1 MMNTVDK
8 FGSGGFRQRTSIAA
22 AASATSPSIT
32 MEVVTEAASVA
43 AASAA
48 ASKVSK
54 SGDTMSGDLN
64 ILLSDNNTRTF
75 GVSDIRAGK
84 SVSLLL
90 GNSDNQIKHEFNSPL
105 KIISTNGIVIAN
117 GTENTC
123 LFGADNA
130 TLFKGDVSLDSHKLT
145 HLGNPVSDYDA
156 SNKIYVDNKVNLI
169 REFNND
175 ISMKNYSI
183 LNLKS
188 PLNDHD
194 AANKRYVDATAA
206 AAAAATTAAMTS
218 AAEPVNDNDLTN
230 KAYVDRI
237 STAIRSTESAV
248 LELRASVG
256 AAAAAAAMPRYIK
269 SNCGLVPAVATIGG
283 VLSKT
288 GFTISSSSFTVD
300 SVTNIFLPYINNKSW
315 IPNVD
320 SAVGAECWVKVSCP
334 FSVRLHRFQISGIHS
349 VGTKKRHTLT
359 LTGSN
364 GVKDALNNEIEYTI
378 FTTSE
383 AMINNTVS
391 SFDIQQIEPYSIF
404 KIKLYSNEIARP
416 GLSYM
421 QLFPLEVVV

>member
-8 FGSGGFRQRTSIAA
+8 FGSGGFRQRTSIPATAA
-22 AASATSPSIT
+22 ATSPSIT
-32 MEVVTEAASVA
+32 IEAVTEAASVA
-43 AASAA
+43 AANAA

-64 ILLSDNNTRTF
+64 ILLSDNNIRTF
-75 GVSDIRAGK
+75 GVSDISAGK
-84 SVSLLL
+84 TVSLLL
-90 GNSDNQIKHEFNSPL
+90 GNNDNQIKHEFNSPL
-105 KIISTNGIVIAN
+105 KIISANGTVIAN

-123 LFGADNA
+123 LFGADNT
-130 TLFKGDVSLDSHKLT
+130 TLFKGEVSLDSHKLT

-169 REFNND
+169 SEFNND

-188 PLNDHD
+188 PVNDHD

-206 AAAAATTAAMTS
+206 AAAAAMMS
-218 AAEPVNDNDLTN
+218 AAEPVNDNDLAN

-237 STAIRSTESAV
+237 TSRIRSTESTV
-248 LELRASVG
+248 LELRNSVG
-256 AAAAAAAMPRYIK
+256 AATAAVTVPRYIK
-269 SNCGLVPAVATIGG
+269 SNCGLVPAVSLSAA
-283 VLSKT
+283 LSKS
-288 GFTISSSSFTVD
+288 GFTLSSSSYSTEYIA
-300 SVTNIFLPYINNKSW
+300 NIFLPYVNNKSW
-315 IPNVD
+315 IPSVD

-334 FSVRLHRFQISGIHS
+334 FSVRLHRFQISGIHTE
-349 VGTKKRHTLT
+349 GTKKRHTLT

-383 AMINNTVS
+383 ALINNTVS
-391 SFDIQQIEPYSIF
+391 SFDIQQNDPYSSY
-404 KIKLYSNEIARP
+404 KLKLYSSEIARP

>member
-8 FGSGGFRQRTSIAA
+8 FGSGGFRQRTSIPATAA
-22 AASATSPSIT
+22 AASVAVTI
-32 MEVVTEAASVA
+32 EAVTEAASVA

-75 GVSDIRAGK
+75 GVSDISAGK
-84 SVSLLL
+84 TISLLL
-90 GNSDNQIKHEFNSPL
+90 GSINNQIKHEFNSPL

-123 LFGADNA
+123 LFRADNT

-175 ISMKNYSI
+175 ISMRNYSI

-188 PLNDHD
+188 PVNDHD
-194 AANKRYVDATAA
+194 AANKRYVDVTSAA
-206 AAAAATTAAMTS
+206 AATAAMTS
-218 AAEPVNDNDLTN
+218 AAEHMNDNDLTN

-237 STAIRSTESAV
+237 TSRIRSTESAV

-256 AAAAAAAMPRYIK
+256 AAAAAA
-269 SNCGLVPAVATIGG
+269 
-283 VLSKT
+283 
-288 GFTISSSSFTVD
+288 
-300 SVTNIFLPYINNKSW
+300 
-315 IPNVD
+315 
-320 SAVGAECWVKVSCP
+320 
-334 FSVRLHRFQISGIHS
+334 
-349 VGTKKRHTLT
+349 
-359 LTGSN
+359 
-364 GVKDALNNEIEYTI
+364 
-378 FTTSE
+378 
-383 AMINNTVS
+383 
-391 SFDIQQIEPYSIF
+391 
-404 KIKLYSNEIARP
+404 
-416 GLSYM
+416 
-421 QLFPLEVVV
+421 

>member
-1 MMNTVDK
+1 MMNTIDK
-8 FGSGGFRQRTSIAA
+8 FGSGGFKQRTIIPAQSIPST
-22 AASATSPSIT
+22 ASSIT

-48 ASKVSK
+48 SSKVSK
-54 SGDTMSGDLN
+54 SGDTMTGDLN
-64 ILLSDNNTRTF
+64 ILFSENNARTF
-75 GVSDIRAGK
+75 VVSDISAGK

-90 GNSDNQIKHEFNSPL
+90 GNNDNQIKHEFNSPL
-105 KIISTNGIVIAN
+105 KIISANGTVIAN

-123 LFGADNA
+123 LFGADNT

-169 REFNND
+169 RELNND
-175 ISMKNYSI
+175 ISMQNYSI

-188 PLNDHD
+188 PINDHD

-218 AAEPVNDNDLTN
+218 AAEPVNDNDLTR
-230 KAYVDRI
+230 KAYVDKI

-256 AAAAAAAMPRYIK
+256 AAAAAAAAPRYIK
-269 SNCGLVPAVATIGG
+269 SNCGFVPAVATIGG

-300 SVTNIFLPYINNKSW
+300 SVTNIFLPYVNNKSW
-315 IPNVD
+315 IPSVD

-334 FSVRLHRFQISGIHS
+334 FSVRLHRFQISGIHTE
-349 VGTKKRHTLT
+349 GAKKRHILT

-364 GVKDALNNEIEYTI
+364 GVKDSHNNEIEYTI

-391 SFDIQQIEPYSIF
+391 SFDIQQNEPYSSY
-404 KIKLYSNEIARP
+404 KLKLYSSEILRP

-421 QLFPLEVVV
+421 QLFSLDP

>member
-8 FGSGGFRQRTSIAA
+8 FGSGGFRQRTSIPATAA
-22 AASATSPSIT
+22 ATSPSIII
-32 MEVVTEAASVA
+32 EAVTEAASVA

-64 ILLSDNNTRTF
+64 ILLSDNNIRTF

-84 SVSLLL
+84 MVSLLL
-90 GNSDNQIKHEFNSPL
+90 GNNDNQIKHEFNSPL
-105 KIISTNGIVIAN
+105 KIISANGIVIAN

-123 LFGADNA
+123 LFGADNT
-130 TLFKGDVSLDSHKLT
+130 TLFKGDVSLDGHKLT
-145 HLGNPVSDYDA
+145 HLSNPVFDYDA

-188 PLNDHD
+188 PVNDHD

-206 AAAAATTAAMTS
+206 AVAAATMTS
-218 AAEPVNDNDLTN
+218 AAEPVNDNDLTR

-256 AAAAAAAMPRYIK
+256 AAAAAAAVPRFIK
-269 SNCGLVPAVATIGG
+269 SNSGLVPIITLSNA
-283 VLSKT
+283 LSKT

-300 SVTNIFLPYINNKSW
+300 SVSNIFLPYINNKSW

-334 FSVRLHRFQISGIHS
+334 VCVRLHRFQISGIHTE
-349 VGTKKRHTLT
+349 GTKKRHILA
-359 LTGSN
+359 LTGCN
-364 GVKDALNNEIEYTI
+364 GVKDSHNNEIEYTI

-391 SFDIQQIEPYSIF
+391 SFDIQQNDPYSIY
-404 KIKLYSNEIARP
+404 KLKLYSSEIARP